1 MIIKVTESTDSPNH
15 FRDESISANEFLNWF
30 EIQSSDFH
38 PIKIKRGTAKFF

>member
-1 MIIKVTESTDSPNH
+1 MIIKVTVLQTLPNH
-15 FRDESISANEFLNWF
+15 FRDESISANELLNWF